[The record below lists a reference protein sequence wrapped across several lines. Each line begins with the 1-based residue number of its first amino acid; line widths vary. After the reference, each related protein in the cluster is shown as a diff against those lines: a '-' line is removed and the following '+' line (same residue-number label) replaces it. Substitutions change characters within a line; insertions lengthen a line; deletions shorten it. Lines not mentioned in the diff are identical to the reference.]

1 MSRTRSVLFLLVLA
15 CGVFT
20 LQQLQRVF
28 GDQQNPSLL
37 LPVMFVLLALLS
49 LVLKPRSVV
58 LYGFGITALCLGTW
72 VLQITNPLATLSANV
87 LTLLEVATV
96 CSALGILFKKL
107 WYADWSETKRYA
119 QVPTDPWVSLD
130 KGLDP
135 TIESR
140 MEDR

>member
-1 MSRTRSVLFLLVLA
+1 MSRTRSVLFLLILA

-37 LPVMFVLLALLS
+37 LPGMFILLALLS
-49 LVLKPRSVV
+49 LVLKPRSIV
-58 LYGFGITALCLGTW
+58 LYGFGIAVLCLGTW
-72 VLQITNPLATLSANV
+72 ALQITNPLATLSANV

-119 QVPTDPWVSLD
+119 QVKTDPWVSLD

-135 TIESR
+135 TIEPR